1 MFLVNLLS
9 NLGFLVAGGNPDDS
23 ECFFVFA
30 DEPECPKCLIK

>member
-9 NLGFLVAGGNPDDS
+9 NLGFIAAAPNDS
-23 ECFFVFA
+23 ECMIAFI

>member
-9 NLGFLVAGGNPDDS
+9 NIGFLTAGVDS
-23 ECFFVFA
+23 GSQACVVIWL